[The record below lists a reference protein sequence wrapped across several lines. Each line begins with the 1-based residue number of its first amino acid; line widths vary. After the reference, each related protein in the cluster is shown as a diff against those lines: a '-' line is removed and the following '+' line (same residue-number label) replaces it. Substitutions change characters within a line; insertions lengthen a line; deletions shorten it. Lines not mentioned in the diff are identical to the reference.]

1 MTMDGVGM
9 HEQLMSFADPF
20 GMAIVI
26 GGAIATVVSFVL
38 TFRKMIRPGETAP
51 DHPKLQIFREDR

>member
-1 MTMDGVGM
+1 MDGMGM
-9 HEQLMSFADPF
+9 HEQLMNFADPF

-26 GGAIATVVSFVL
+26 GGVIATVVSFVL
-38 TFRKMIRPGETAP
+38 TFRLMVSPGETEP

>member
-1 MTMDGVGM
+1 MNMDGMGM
-9 HEQLMSFADPF
+9 PGQLMNFADPV

-26 GGAIATVVSFVL
+26 GGVIATVVSFVL
-38 TFRKMIRPGETAP
+38 TFRMMIWPGESAP